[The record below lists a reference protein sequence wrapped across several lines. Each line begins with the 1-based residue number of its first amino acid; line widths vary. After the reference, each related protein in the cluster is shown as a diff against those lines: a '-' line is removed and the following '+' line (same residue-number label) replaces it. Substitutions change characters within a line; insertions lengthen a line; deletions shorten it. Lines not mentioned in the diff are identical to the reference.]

1 MRSRVID
8 PGFSLRQ
15 PQVLIATLLVLAVL
29 GLSHYT
35 AFRAGAW
42 WGTPS
47 LGRTVAGAAL
57 GRDASPAAVAVL
69 AAGIDRGVDWIE
81 QFPRQALAQCATE
94 LQAMAERSDG
104 CARQLG
110 RQVAEFERLQARQ
123 AVSERTLAE
132 VARAR
137 SMATQEVLDGPCQD
151 WARQP
156 LCPAL
161 RVRIGTDRD
170 RGGADPDGPAAV
182 RLDVTPARTG
192 DL

>member
-1 MRSRVID
+1 MRSR
-8 PGFSLRQ
+8 
-15 PQVLIATLLVLAVL
+15 LIEGLLLVGLLAV
-29 GLSHYT
+29 SHY
-35 AFRAGAW
+35 AAWRAGSW

-81 QFPRQALAQCATE
+81 QFPREALAHCATE
-94 LQAMAERSDG
+94 LHAMAERADG

-110 RQVAEFERLQARQ
+110 RQVAAFDRLQARQ
-123 AVSERTLAE
+123 RVSERTLADA
-132 VARAR
+132 ARAR
-137 SMATQEVLDGPCQD
+137 SMGTQEVLDGPCAE

-156 LCPAL
+156 VCPAV

-170 RGGADPDGPAAV
+170 RGGADADGPAAA
-182 RLDVTPARTG
+182 RLDRTPARAG

>member
-1 MRSRVID
+1 MRPR
-8 PGFSLRQ
+8 
-15 PQVLIATLLVLAVL
+15 LIEGLLVLALL
-29 GLSHYT
+29 GASHYG
-35 AFRAGAW
+35 AWRAGAW

-81 QFPRQALAQCATE
+81 QFPRQALAHCATE
-94 LQAMAERSDG
+94 LQAMAERADG

-110 RQVAEFERLQARQ
+110 RQVADFERLQRQ
-123 AVSERTLAE
+123 HQVSERTLADL
-132 VARAR
+132 ARAR
-137 SMATQEVLDGPCQD
+137 NLGTQEVLDGPCAE

-156 LCPAL
+156 VCPAL
-161 RVRIGTDRD
+161 RVRIGTASD
-170 RGGADPDGPAAV
+170 RGGADADGAAAPRLGDPAD
-182 RLDVTPARTG
+182 RSG

>member
-1 MRSRVID
+1 MRSRVIE
-8 PGFSLRQ
+8 
-15 PQVLIATLLVLAVL
+15 VLLLVGLLAA
-29 GLSHYT
+29 SHYA

-47 LGRTVAGAAL
+47 LGRTVASAAL

-69 AAGIDRGVDWIE
+69 AAGIDRTADWIE
-81 QFPRQALAQCATE
+81 QFPRQALAHCATE

-104 CARQLG
+104 CAHQLG

-132 VARAR
+132 LARAR

-170 RGGADPDGPAAV
+170 RGRADPDGPAAPRV
-182 RLDVTPARTG
+182 DRTPARAG